1 MADAYAP
8 LDASVSFSEL
18 SRASIN
24 SRHQYRTRVPHLA
37 RSRAIDWAVVVG
49 SVLTTLFVIER
60 LPVFVRYISEG
71 DLESLGYPLRYVTR
85 PLRVDALH
93 APVARECRSRRLRP
107 TEESSPHS
115 PLLTLSSSSV
125 DRPNSFPSWALLP
138 GCLIGP
144 LLVLAVCQ
152 GIFKGWAGAASDA
165 SMALLDPSRR
175 TSSRGAKGLSPA
187 DRAARASALHHAT
200 IGLVTSVAL
209 ALFITVSVKLM
220 VGRPRPDFLAR
231 CSYPGEIPEPMT
243 WVKPG
248 LPGPCTNP
256 DPSVVREGRKSF
268 PSGHSSL
275 AFSGWVY
282 LALFLYD
289 FLGAFLPPVGNEGGQ
304 VWTLFVATMPT
315 LGAVLVGCS
324 RVSDYWHHPTDVMA
338 GAALGTLC
346 AFLSYAQHRAACHFT
361 LAGHNTPSSAL
372 GQSA

>member
-1 MADAYAP
+1 
-8 LDASVSFSEL
+8 
-18 SRASIN
+18 
-24 SRHQYRTRVPHLA
+24 
-37 RSRAIDWAVVVG
+37 
-49 SVLTTLFVIER
+49 
-60 LPVFVRYISEG
+60 
-71 DLESLGYPLRYVTR
+71 
-85 PLRVDALH
+85 
-93 APVARECRSRRLRP
+93 
-107 TEESSPHS
+107 
-115 PLLTLSSSSV
+115 
-125 DRPNSFPSWALLP
+125 
-138 GCLIGP
+138 
-144 LLVLAVCQ
+144 
-152 GIFKGWAGAASDA
+152 
-165 SMALLDPSRR
+165 MALLDPSRR

-231 CSYPGEIPEPMT
+231 CFYPGEIPEPMT

-346 AFLSYAQHRAACHFT
+346 AFLSYAQHRAACHLPWPGTTRPPPPSARVPREKERKKGKEGRATSDDGVCVRSEGANGRFGCSQPGFQVKV
-361 LAGHNTPSSAL
+361 AYNTKHKRCFRRKAKGLCLLPSLSSRSPSLCRSHASAL
-372 GQSA
+372 DWMRAHHPSR